1 MAAAR
6 MPYSPIGWVDAQD
19 LRRITNHRGTMRR
32 YARRYKLKP
41 LQSIVFVNKRMD
53 LFRIIYMDGF
63 GRMHLD
69 LPEKDVGAQR
79 LSVALGVSQ
88 ELARL
93 TRGNI
98 KKHIEKGHLPR
109 LEAKLERSKKVRA
122 ARKRKKK

>member
-1 MAAAR
+1 MATTR
-6 MPYSPIGWVDAQD
+6 MPYAPIGWVDGQD
-19 LRRITNHRGTMRR
+19 LRCITNHRATMRR
-32 YARRYKLKP
+32 HARRYKLKP
-41 LQSIVFVNKRMD
+41 MQSIVFVNKRMD

-69 LPEKDVGAQR
+69 LPEKDVGARR

-98 KKHIEKGHLPR
+98 KKHVEGGHLPL
-109 LEAKLERSKKVRA
+109 LEAKLERSRKVRA